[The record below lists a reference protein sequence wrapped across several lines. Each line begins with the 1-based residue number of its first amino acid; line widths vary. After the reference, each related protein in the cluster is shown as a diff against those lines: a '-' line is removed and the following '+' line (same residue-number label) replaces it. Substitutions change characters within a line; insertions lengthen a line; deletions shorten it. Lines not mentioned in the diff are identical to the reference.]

1 MVEFQLLI
9 FYTRLECEAIFIPDR
24 FHDIVN
30 QVEACST
37 EYYCRVVQWS
47 VLRGNGMKGWILIK
61 EKMPNIKNSTAKNS
75 HPWNIYSKL
84 DVFYEPIE

>member
-30 QVEACST
+30 QVEAYTT
-37 EYYCRVVQWS
+37 EYYCQVV
-47 VLRGNGMKGWILIK
+47 
-61 EKMPNIKNSTAKNS
+61 
-75 HPWNIYSKL
+75 
-84 DVFYEPIE
+84 